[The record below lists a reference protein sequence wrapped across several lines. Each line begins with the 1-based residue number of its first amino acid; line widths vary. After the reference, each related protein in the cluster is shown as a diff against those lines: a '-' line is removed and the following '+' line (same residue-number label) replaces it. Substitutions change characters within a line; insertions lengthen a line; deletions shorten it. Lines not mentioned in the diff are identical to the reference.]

1 MSKKPFA
8 QLELSRNFKIH
19 SVTVKI
25 SKFFNRATYT
35 PSRLAKVF
43 VIAFF
48 SIALLAPMN
57 FVLIVPGDASPL
69 FPKVLSIEGAKSY
82 PVKGQLYL
90 LTIYVTNP
98 DSYVFGGEVLGCWIK
113 QDCVAYP
120 RSILY
125 AKDATTVSEVHQGKF
140 EMKQS
145 QSGAV
150 KAAIAA
156 AQKIE
161 PSIPSNVITDSNL
174 KVDLKKVGG
183 PSGGLIFALALT
195 DLLTPQDLMKGRSI
209 AGSGTISADG
219 KVGAIG
225 GISEKILA
233 AKKTRASILFASKEN
248 CDEIPKRVT
257 GITVVAISRLNEAV
271 KYLEEASNAEK
282 SSDFKGVL
290 GCTNLS
296 A

>member
-1 MSKKPFA
+1 MKIN
-8 QLELSRNFKIH
+8 LNNFRRK
-19 SVTVKI
+19 T
-25 SKFFNRATYT
+25 FYT
-35 PSRLAKVF
+35 PSRLAKSLVVAIF
-43 VIAFF
+43 AI
-48 SIALLAPMN
+48 SLLAPMN
-57 FVLIVPGDASPL
+57 FVLIVPGDATPL
-69 FPKVLSIEGAKSY
+69 FPKTLRIEGTQSH

-120 RSILY
+120 RSIIY
-125 AKDATTVSEVHQGKF
+125 SKDSTTESEERQGNV

-150 KAAIAA
+150 VAAINAA
-156 AQKIE
+156 RAIE
-161 PSIPSNVITDSNL
+161 PTISPEVITDKNV

-195 DLLTPQDLMKGRSI
+195 DLLTAKDIVQGRKI

-219 KVGAIG
+219 SVGAIG
-225 GISEKILA
+225 GISEKILG
-233 AKKTRASILFASKEN
+233 AKKAGATLLFASKEN
-248 CDEIPKRVT
+248 CDEIPKSVS
-257 GITVVAISRLNEAV
+257 GLTVVAVSKLSDAV
-271 KYLEEASNAEK
+271 EYLRHSSSAEK
-282 SSDFKGVL
+282 SPDFKGVL
-290 GCTNLS
+290 GCTNLR

>member
-1 MSKKPFA
+1 MSKRRFA
-8 QLELSRNFKIH
+8 LLDLSRNFKIH

-25 SKFFNRATYT
+25 SKFLRPSNYT

-48 SIALLAPMN
+48 SVALLAPMN
-57 FVLIVPGDASPL
+57 FVLIVPGDATPL
-69 FPKVLSIEGAKSY
+69 FPKVLSIQGAKTY

-90 LTIYVTNP
+90 LTIFVTNP
-98 DSYVFGGEVLGCWIK
+98 DSYVFGAEVLGCWIK

-125 AKDATTVSEVHQGKF
+125 AKDATTSSEVQQGKA
-140 EMKQS
+140 EMEQS

-150 KAAIAA
+150 KAAITA
-156 AQKIE
+156 AQKID
-161 PSIPSNVITDSNL
+161 PALSSNVISDSNL

-183 PSGGLIFALALT
+183 PSGGLIFTLALA
-195 DLLTPQDLMKGRSI
+195 DLLTPQNILQGRSV

-233 AKKTRASILFASKEN
+233 AKKTGATILFASKEN
-248 CDEIPKRVT
+248 CDEIPRKVT
-257 GITVVAISRLNEAV
+257 GITVVAISNINEAID
-271 KYLEEASNAEK
+271 YLESGSSAEK
-282 SSDFKGVL
+282 SPDFKGVL
-290 GCTNLS
+290 GCTNL
-296 A
+296 